1 MAPQWMYYDPWQ
13 DDWQVPSPFPLLV
26 TSHNVRSF
34 SDPSPSSFF
43 PLLSSSSPANRV
55 FFDLTNHN
63 LIESVF
69 MNKGSAVDITDSN
82 FPGLKVRIFPQ
93 DFYLHYFGTKV
104 KLSRVPG

>member
-26 TSHNVRSF
+26 TSHNVRS
-34 SDPSPSSFF
+34 
-43 PLLSSSSPANRV
+43 V